1 MPSEKSVGGHV
12 MHEVPERGAINKFVV
27 TEKEAWFLPV
37 EDDKGEPAL
46 AEMIRAVFGEKL
58 DDEGFVTLADE
69 MLNDGRILLGYT
81 RESGEVEI
89 HSPLFVPYPS
99 ALRRLKEVYGD
110 VKVVGM
116 GWTAST
122 GDKRRRGGE

>member
-1 MPSEKSVGGHV
+1 